1 MIRSYYCHSL
11 IDNVSLLNGLSCAV
25 VFTEDFIHGGLIES
39 IFTVL
44 IYTVLKLSVN
54 HKNNVSWKFVE
65 YNVLLL
71 QILS

>member
-39 IFTVL
+39 IFTVFIIHSPKTECESQRQRFL
-44 IYTVLKLSVN
+44 EVCRI
-54 HKNNVSWKFVE
+54 
-65 YNVLLL
+65 
-71 QILS
+71 